1 MQTVA
6 AQWVMTSLTSSA
18 LLLTGISAAGSLPI
32 LLLAIPAGTLG
43 DLVDRRRL
51 IFAAQALMLA
61 AAVVLAVLSWAGA
74 LTPDVL
80 LVLLFVIGI
89 GGALSAP
96 TWQTLQPELVPAEDR
111 PQAIA
116 LGSVNQN
123 LARAVGPAI
132 GGVLLAATSAALV
145 FLANAIS
152 FLAVLG
158 AVAVT
163 AIPKIELTLPR
174 EHAVAAARAGGRYV
188 LNSPA
193 LLALIAR
200 AIAFIFPAGAIWA
213 LLPLVARHRLGL
225 GSAGYGLLLGCVG
238 VGALAAAT
246 FGPSLRQRLA
256 PRAVYGLACLIL
268 AGAALALSQTH
279 AIVVAVVA
287 LTAAGGA
294 WIVGLGLLGAAYQG
308 ELPRWVKARGV
319 SYYLVAF
326 QGANAIGALVLG
338 GVAQADSVATALIV
352 VGVLLL
358 VASVATWRLALPAG
372 TAPSVLSEQPLPLP
386 DIDGS
391 VEEGPVVIAV
401 AYPLAP
407 GNADAFLAQ
416 TAELRRSRRRTGAIH
431 WHLHRDLADP
441 DLFEETFVVGS
452 WEEHERQ
459 HQRLAGH
466 ERAVLDT
473 IDTLLAEGH
482 SRVARH
488 LLGVRPPREPQR

>member
-1 MQTVA
+1 M
-6 AQWVMTSLTSSA
+6 
-18 LLLTGISAAGSLPI
+18 
-32 LLLAIPAGTLG
+32 
-43 DLVDRRRL
+43 
-51 IFAAQALMLA
+51 
-61 AAVVLAVLSWAGA
+61 
-74 LTPDVL
+74 
-80 LVLLFVIGI
+80 
-89 GGALSAP
+89 
-96 TWQTLQPELVPAEDR
+96 
-111 PQAIA
+111 
-116 LGSVNQN
+116 
-123 LARAVGPAI
+123 
-132 GGVLLAATSAALV
+132 

-407 GNADAFLAQ
+407 RQRRRVSRPNSRAAPLAAADGSDPLAP
-416 TAELRRSRRRTGAIH
+416 APGPCRSRPVRGDVRRRLMGGTRAPAPAA
-431 WHLHRDLADP
+431 RRAR
-441 DLFEETFVVGS
+441 TRGS
-452 WEEHERQ
+452 
-459 HQRLAGH
+459 
-466 ERAVLDT
+466 
-473 IDTLLAEGH
+473 
-482 SRVARH
+482 RH
-488 LLGVRPPREPQR
+488 H